1 MKFKSLI
8 TTTLALGVI
17 ASTGANFNTNEA
29 SAAAKPLDKSSST
42 LHHGHSNI
50 QIPYTITVNGTSQN
64 ILSSLTFNKNQNIS
78 YKDIENKV
86 KSVLYFNRGISDID
100 LRLSKQAEYTVHFK
114 NGTKRVIDL
123 KSGIYTADLI
133 NTSDIKAI
141 SVNVDTKKQPK
152 DKAKAN
158 VQVPYTIT
166 VNGTSQNILSNLT
179 FNKNQNISYK
189 DLEDKVKSVLESNRG
204 ITDVDLRLSKQAKYT
219 VNFKNGTK
227 KVIDLKAG
235 IYTANLINSSD
246 IKSININVD
255 TKKHIENKAKRNYQ
269 VPYSINLNGTS
280 TNILS
285 NLSFSNKPWT
295 NYKNLTSQIKSVLK
309 HDRGIS
315 EQDLKYAKK
324 AYYTVY
330 FKNGGKRILQLNSKN
345 YTANLVHVK
354 DVKRIEI
361 TVKTGTKA
369 KADRYVPYTIAVN
382 GTSTPILSDLKFTG
396 DPRVGYKDITKK
408 VKSVLKHDRGIGE
421 RELKYAKKATYTVHF
436 KNGKKKVINLNSKI
450 SQLNLLY
457 VQDIKKIDIDVK
469 TGSKAKADSYVPY
482 TIAVNGTSTPILSKL
497 KISNKQLISYK
508 YLNDKVKSVLKNE
521 RGISDLDLKFAKQA
535 KYTVYFKN
543 GKKQVVNLK
552 SDIFTPNL
560 FSAKDILFSAKDIKK
575 IDIDVKTG
583 SKAKADSYVPYT
595 IAVNGTSTP
604 ILSKL
609 KISNKQLISYKYLND
624 KVKSVLKSER
634 GISDLD
640 LKFAKQAKYTVYFK
654 NGKKQV
660 VNLKSDIF
668 TPNLFSAKDIKK
680 IDIDVKQYTKS
691 KKINKSNN
699 VKFPVTINKFEN
711 IVSNEFVFYNAS
723 KITINDLSIKL
734 KSAIANDQGI
744 TKHDIELA
752 ERAVYKVYFKNG
764 SSKYVDLK
772 TEYKDERVFKATDIK
787 KVDIELKF

>member
-8 TTTLALGVI
+8 TTTLALGVL
-17 ASTGANFNTNEA
+17 ASTGANFNNNEA
-29 SAAAKPLDKSSST
+29 SAAAKPLDKSSSS
-42 LHHGHSNI
+42 LHHGYSKVHV
-50 QIPYTITVNGTSQN
+50 PYAITVNGTSQN

-78 YKDIENKV
+78 YKDLEDRV
-86 KSVLYFNRGISDID
+86 KSVLKSDRGISDID
-100 LRLSKQAEYTVHFK
+100 LRLSKQAKYTVYFK
-114 NGTKRVIDL
+114 NGTKKVIDL
-123 KSGIYTADLI
+123 KAGIYTADLI
-133 NTSDIKAI
+133 NTSEIKAI
-141 SVNVDTKKQPK
+141 NINVDTKKQVEDKKK
-152 DKAKAN
+152 DKAN
-158 VQVPYTIT
+158 YQVPYTIT

-219 VNFKNGTK
+219 VNFKIGTK
-227 KVIDLKAG
+227 KVIDLKSG

-345 YTANLVHVK
+345 YTANLVHAK

-396 DPRVGYKDITKK
+396 DPRVGYKDISKK

-436 KNGKKKVINLNSKI
+436 KNGTKKVININSNI

-469 TGSKAKADSYVPY
+469 TG
-482 TIAVNGTSTPILSKL
+482 T
-497 KISNKQLISYK
+497 
-508 YLNDKVKSVLKNE
+508 
-521 RGISDLDLKFAKQA
+521 
-535 KYTVYFKN
+535 
-543 GKKQVVNLK
+543 
-552 SDIFTPNL
+552 
-560 FSAKDILFSAKDIKK
+560 
-575 IDIDVKTG
+575 
-583 SKAKADSYVPYT
+583 KAKADSYVPYT

-691 KKINKSNN
+691 KKNK
-699 VKFPVTINKFEN
+699 
-711 IVSNEFVFYNAS
+711 
-723 KITINDLSIKL
+723 
-734 KSAIANDQGI
+734 
-744 TKHDIELA
+744 
-752 ERAVYKVYFKNG
+752 
-764 SSKYVDLK
+764 
-772 TEYKDERVFKATDIK
+772 
-787 KVDIELKF
+787 

>member
-8 TTTLALGVI
+8 TTTLALGVL
-17 ASTGANFNTNEA
+17 ASTGANFNNNEA
-29 SAAAKPLDKSSST
+29 SAAAKPLDKSSSS
-42 LHHGHSNI
+42 LHHGYSKVHV
-50 QIPYTITVNGTSQN
+50 PYAITVNGTSQN

-78 YKDIENKV
+78 YKDLEDRV
-86 KSVLYFNRGISDID
+86 KSVLKSDRGISDID
-100 LRLSKQAEYTVHFK
+100 LRLSKQAKYTVYFK
-114 NGTKRVIDL
+114 NGTKKVIDL
-123 KSGIYTADLI
+123 KAGIYTADLI
-133 NTSDIKAI
+133 NTSEIKAI
-141 SVNVDTKKQPK
+141 NINVDTKKQVEDKKK
-152 DKAKAN
+152 DKAN
-158 VQVPYTIT
+158 YQVPYTIT

-227 KVIDLKAG
+227 KVIDLKSG

-345 YTANLVHVK
+345 YTANLVHAK

-396 DPRVGYKDITKK
+396 DPRVGYKDISKK

-436 KNGKKKVINLNSKI
+436 KNGTKKVININSNI

-469 TGSKAKADSYVPY
+469 TGTKAKADSYVPY

-560 FSAKDILFSAKDIKK
+560 FSAKDI
-575 IDIDVKTG
+575 
-583 SKAKADSYVPYT
+583 
-595 IAVNGTSTP
+595 
-604 ILSKL
+604 
-609 KISNKQLISYKYLND
+609 
-624 KVKSVLKSER
+624 
-634 GISDLD
+634 
-640 LKFAKQAKYTVYFK
+640 
-654 NGKKQV
+654 
-660 VNLKSDIF
+660 
-668 TPNLFSAKDIKK
+668 KK

-691 KKINKSNN
+691 KKNK
-699 VKFPVTINKFEN
+699 
-711 IVSNEFVFYNAS
+711 
-723 KITINDLSIKL
+723 
-734 KSAIANDQGI
+734 
-744 TKHDIELA
+744 
-752 ERAVYKVYFKNG
+752 
-764 SSKYVDLK
+764 
-772 TEYKDERVFKATDIK
+772 
-787 KVDIELKF
+787 

>member
-8 TTTLALGVI
+8 TTTLALGVL
-17 ASTGANFNTNEA
+17 ASTGANFNNNEA
-29 SAAAKPLDKSSST
+29 SAAAKPLDKSSSS
-42 LHHGHSNI
+42 LHHGYSKVHV
-50 QIPYTITVNGTSQN
+50 PYAITVNGTSQN

-78 YKDIENKV
+78 YKDLEDRV
-86 KSVLYFNRGISDID
+86 KSVLKSDRGISDID
-100 LRLSKQAEYTVHFK
+100 LRLSKQAKYTVYFK
-114 NGTKRVIDL
+114 NGTKKVIDL
-123 KSGIYTADLI
+123 KAGIYTADLI
-133 NTSDIKAI
+133 NTSEIKAI
-141 SVNVDTKKQPK
+141 NINVDTKKQVEDKKK
-152 DKAKAN
+152 DKAN
-158 VQVPYTIT
+158 YQVPYTIT

-227 KVIDLKAG
+227 KVIDLKSG

-345 YTANLVHVK
+345 YTANLVHAK

-396 DPRVGYKDITKK
+396 DPRVGYKDISKK

-436 KNGKKKVINLNSKI
+436 KNGTKKVININSNI

-469 TGSKAKADSYVPY
+469 TGTKAKADSYVPY
-482 TIAVNGTSTPILSKL
+482 TIAVNG
-497 KISNKQLISYK
+497 
-508 YLNDKVKSVLKNE
+508 
-521 RGISDLDLKFAKQA
+521 A
-535 KYTVYFKN
+535 
-543 GKKQVVNLK
+543 
-552 SDIFTPNL
+552 
-560 FSAKDILFSAKDIKK
+560 
-575 IDIDVKTG
+575 
-583 SKAKADSYVPYT
+583 
-595 IAVNGTSTP
+595 STP

-691 KKINKSNN
+691 KKNK
-699 VKFPVTINKFEN
+699 
-711 IVSNEFVFYNAS
+711 
-723 KITINDLSIKL
+723 
-734 KSAIANDQGI
+734 
-744 TKHDIELA
+744 
-752 ERAVYKVYFKNG
+752 
-764 SSKYVDLK
+764 
-772 TEYKDERVFKATDIK
+772 
-787 KVDIELKF
+787 

>member
-8 TTTLALGVI
+8 TTTLALGVL
-17 ASTGANFNTNEA
+17 ASTGANFNNNEA
-29 SAAAKPLDKSSST
+29 SAAAKPLDKSSSS
-42 LHHGHSNI
+42 LHHGYSKVHV
-50 QIPYTITVNGTSQN
+50 PYAITVNGTSQN

-78 YKDIENKV
+78 YKDLEDRV
-86 KSVLYFNRGISDID
+86 KSVLKSDRGISDID
-100 LRLSKQAEYTVHFK
+100 LRLSKQAKYTVNFK
-114 NGTKRVIDL
+114 NGTKKVIDL
-123 KSGIYTADLI
+123 KAGIYTADLI
-133 NTSDIKAI
+133 NTSEIKAI
-141 SVNVDTKKQPK
+141 NINVDTKKQVEDKKK
-152 DKAKAN
+152 DKAN
-158 VQVPYTIT
+158 YQVPYTIT

-227 KVIDLKAG
+227 KVIDLKSG

-345 YTANLVHVK
+345 YTANLVHAK

-396 DPRVGYKDITKK
+396 DPRVGYKDISKK

-436 KNGKKKVINLNSKI
+436 KNGTKKVININSNI

-469 TGSKAKADSYVPY
+469 TG
-482 TIAVNGTSTPILSKL
+482 T
-497 KISNKQLISYK
+497 
-508 YLNDKVKSVLKNE
+508 
-521 RGISDLDLKFAKQA
+521 
-535 KYTVYFKN
+535 
-543 GKKQVVNLK
+543 
-552 SDIFTPNL
+552 
-560 FSAKDILFSAKDIKK
+560 
-575 IDIDVKTG
+575 
-583 SKAKADSYVPYT
+583 KAKADSYVPYT

-691 KKINKSNN
+691 KKNK
-699 VKFPVTINKFEN
+699 
-711 IVSNEFVFYNAS
+711 
-723 KITINDLSIKL
+723 
-734 KSAIANDQGI
+734 
-744 TKHDIELA
+744 
-752 ERAVYKVYFKNG
+752 
-764 SSKYVDLK
+764 
-772 TEYKDERVFKATDIK
+772 
-787 KVDIELKF
+787 

>member
-189 DLEDKVKSVLESNRG
+189 DLEGKVKSVLESNRG

-227 KVIDLKAG
+227 KVIDLKSG

-345 YTANLVHVK
+345 YTANLVHAK

-369 KADRYVPYTIAVN
+369 KADR
-382 GTSTPILSDLKFTG
+382 
-396 DPRVGYKDITKK
+396 
-408 VKSVLKHDRGIGE
+408 
-421 RELKYAKKATYTVHF
+421 
-436 KNGKKKVINLNSKI
+436 
-450 SQLNLLY
+450 
-457 VQDIKKIDIDVK
+457 
-469 TGSKAKADSYVPY
+469 YVPY

-508 YLNDKVKSVLKNE
+508 YLNDKVKSVLKSE

-552 SDIFTPNL
+552 SDIFTPN
-560 FSAKDILFSAKDIKK
+560 LFSAKDIKK

-660 VNLKSDIF
+660 VNLKSD
-668 TPNLFSAKDIKK
+668 
-680 IDIDVKQYTKS
+680 
-691 KKINKSNN
+691 
-699 VKFPVTINKFEN
+699 
-711 IVSNEFVFYNAS
+711 
-723 KITINDLSIKL
+723 
-734 KSAIANDQGI
+734 
-744 TKHDIELA
+744 
-752 ERAVYKVYFKNG
+752 
-764 SSKYVDLK
+764 
-772 TEYKDERVFKATDIK
+772 
-787 KVDIELKF
+787 

>member
-8 TTTLALGVI
+8 TTTLALGVL
-17 ASTGANFNTNEA
+17 ASTGANFNNNEA
-29 SAAAKPLDKSSST
+29 SAAAKPLDKSSSS
-42 LHHGHSNI
+42 LHHGYSKVHV
-50 QIPYTITVNGTSQN
+50 PYAITVNGTSQN

-78 YKDIENKV
+78 YKDLEDRV
-86 KSVLYFNRGISDID
+86 KSVLKSDRGISDID
-100 LRLSKQAEYTVHFK
+100 LRLSKQAKYTVYFK
-114 NGTKRVIDL
+114 NGTKKVIDL
-123 KSGIYTADLI
+123 KAGIYTADLI
-133 NTSDIKAI
+133 NTSEIKAI
-141 SVNVDTKKQPK
+141 NINVDTKKKVEDKKK
-152 DKAKAN
+152 DKAKY
-158 VQVPYTIT
+158 QVPYTIT

-227 KVIDLKAG
+227 KVIDLKSG

-345 YTANLVHVK
+345 YTANLVHAK

-396 DPRVGYKDITKK
+396 DPRVGYKDISKK

-436 KNGKKKVINLNSKI
+436 KNGTKKVININSNI

-469 TGSKAKADSYVPY
+469 TG
-482 TIAVNGTSTPILSKL
+482 T
-497 KISNKQLISYK
+497 
-508 YLNDKVKSVLKNE
+508 
-521 RGISDLDLKFAKQA
+521 
-535 KYTVYFKN
+535 
-543 GKKQVVNLK
+543 
-552 SDIFTPNL
+552 
-560 FSAKDILFSAKDIKK
+560 
-575 IDIDVKTG
+575 
-583 SKAKADSYVPYT
+583 KAKADSYVPYT

-734 KSAIANDQGI
+734 KSAMANDQGI
-744 TKHDIELA
+744 TKHDIGLA

>member
-8 TTTLALGVI
+8 TTTLALGVL
-17 ASTGANFNTNEA
+17 ASTGANFNNNEA
-29 SAAAKPLDKSSST
+29 SAAAKPLDKSSSS
-42 LHHGHSNI
+42 LHHGYSKVHV
-50 QIPYTITVNGTSQN
+50 PYAITVNGTSQN

-78 YKDIENKV
+78 YKDLEDRV
-86 KSVLYFNRGISDID
+86 KSVLKSDRGISDID
-100 LRLSKQAEYTVHFK
+100 LRLSKQAKYTVYFK
-114 NGTKRVIDL
+114 NGAKRVIDL
-123 KSGIYTADLI
+123 KAGIYTADLI
-133 NTSDIKAI
+133 NTSEIKAI
-141 SVNVDTKKQPK
+141 NINVDTKKQVEDKKK
-152 DKAKAN
+152 DKAN
-158 VQVPYTIT
+158 YQVPYTIT

-255 TKKHIENKAKRNYQ
+255 TKKHVENKAKRNYQ

-285 NLSFSNKPWT
+285 NLSFSNKPWK
-295 NYKNLTSQIKSVLK
+295 NYKDLTSQIKSVLK

-345 YTANLVHVK
+345 YTANLVHAK

-361 TVKTGTKA
+361 TVKTGPKE
-369 KADRYVPYTIAVN
+369 KADR
-382 GTSTPILSDLKFTG
+382 
-396 DPRVGYKDITKK
+396 
-408 VKSVLKHDRGIGE
+408 
-421 RELKYAKKATYTVHF
+421 
-436 KNGKKKVINLNSKI
+436 
-450 SQLNLLY
+450 
-457 VQDIKKIDIDVK
+457 
-469 TGSKAKADSYVPY
+469 VPY

-497 KISNKQLISYK
+497 K
-508 YLNDKVKSVLKNE
+508 
-521 RGISDLDLKFAKQA
+521 
-535 KYTVYFKN
+535 
-543 GKKQVVNLK
+543 
-552 SDIFTPNL
+552 
-560 FSAKDILFSAKDIKK
+560 
-575 IDIDVKTG
+575 
-583 SKAKADSYVPYT
+583 
-595 IAVNGTSTP
+595 
-604 ILSKL
+604 LSQKE
-609 KISNKQLISYKYLND
+609 LISYKYLND

-640 LKFAKQAKYTVYFK
+640 LKFAKQAKYTVHFK

-680 IDIDVKQYTKS
+680 IDIDVKQHTKS
-691 KKINKSNN
+691 KK
-699 VKFPVTINKFEN
+699 
-711 IVSNEFVFYNAS
+711 
-723 KITINDLSIKL
+723 
-734 KSAIANDQGI
+734 
-744 TKHDIELA
+744 
-752 ERAVYKVYFKNG
+752 
-764 SSKYVDLK
+764 
-772 TEYKDERVFKATDIK
+772 K
-787 KVDIELKF
+787 K

>member
-189 DLEDKVKSVLESNRG
+189 DLEGKVKSVLESNRG

-227 KVIDLKAG
+227 KVIDLKSG

-269 VPYSINLNGTS
+269 VPYSINLNGTY

-345 YTANLVHVK
+345 YTANLVHAK

-369 KADRYVPYTIAVN
+369 KADR
-382 GTSTPILSDLKFTG
+382 
-396 DPRVGYKDITKK
+396 
-408 VKSVLKHDRGIGE
+408 
-421 RELKYAKKATYTVHF
+421 
-436 KNGKKKVINLNSKI
+436 
-450 SQLNLLY
+450 
-457 VQDIKKIDIDVK
+457 
-469 TGSKAKADSYVPY
+469 YVPY

-508 YLNDKVKSVLKNE
+508 YLNDKVKSVLKSE

-552 SDIFTPNL
+552 SDIFTPN
-560 FSAKDILFSAKDIKK
+560 LFSAKDIKK

-691 KKINKSNN
+691 KKK
-699 VKFPVTINKFEN
+699 
-711 IVSNEFVFYNAS
+711 
-723 KITINDLSIKL
+723 
-734 KSAIANDQGI
+734 
-744 TKHDIELA
+744 
-752 ERAVYKVYFKNG
+752 
-764 SSKYVDLK
+764 
-772 TEYKDERVFKATDIK
+772 
-787 KVDIELKF
+787 

>member
-382 GTSTPILSDLKFTG
+382 GTSTPILS
-396 DPRVGYKDITKK
+396 
-408 VKSVLKHDRGIGE
+408 
-421 RELKYAKKATYTVHF
+421 
-436 KNGKKKVINLNSKI
+436 
-450 SQLNLLY
+450 
-457 VQDIKKIDIDVK
+457 
-469 TGSKAKADSYVPY
+469 
-482 TIAVNGTSTPILSKL
+482 KL

-552 SDIFTPNL
+552 SDIFTPN
-560 FSAKDILFSAKDIKK
+560 LFSAKDIKK

-691 KKINKSNN
+691 KKNK
-699 VKFPVTINKFEN
+699 
-711 IVSNEFVFYNAS
+711 
-723 KITINDLSIKL
+723 
-734 KSAIANDQGI
+734 
-744 TKHDIELA
+744 
-752 ERAVYKVYFKNG
+752 
-764 SSKYVDLK
+764 
-772 TEYKDERVFKATDIK
+772 
-787 KVDIELKF
+787 

>member
-8 TTTLALGVI
+8 TTTLALGVL
-17 ASTGANFNTNEA
+17 ASTGANFNNNEA
-29 SAAAKPLDKSSST
+29 SAAAKPLDKSSSS
-42 LHHGHSNI
+42 LHHGYSKVHV
-50 QIPYTITVNGTSQN
+50 PYAITVNGTSQN

-78 YKDIENKV
+78 YKDLEDRV
-86 KSVLYFNRGISDID
+86 KSVLKSDRGISDID
-100 LRLSKQAEYTVHFK
+100 LRLSKQAKYTVYFK
-114 NGTKRVIDL
+114 NGTKKVIDL
-123 KSGIYTADLI
+123 KAGIYTADLI
-133 NTSDIKAI
+133 NTSEIKAI
-141 SVNVDTKKQPK
+141 NINVDTKKQVEDKKK
-152 DKAKAN
+152 DKAN
-158 VQVPYTIT
+158 YQVPYTIT
-166 VNGTSQNILSNLT
+166 VNGTRQNILSNLT

-227 KVIDLKAG
+227 KVIDLKSG

-345 YTANLVHVK
+345 YTANLVHAK

-396 DPRVGYKDITKK
+396 DPRVGYKDISKK

-436 KNGKKKVINLNSKI
+436 KNGTKKVININSNI

-469 TGSKAKADSYVPY
+469 TG
-482 TIAVNGTSTPILSKL
+482 T
-497 KISNKQLISYK
+497 
-508 YLNDKVKSVLKNE
+508 
-521 RGISDLDLKFAKQA
+521 
-535 KYTVYFKN
+535 
-543 GKKQVVNLK
+543 
-552 SDIFTPNL
+552 
-560 FSAKDILFSAKDIKK
+560 
-575 IDIDVKTG
+575 
-583 SKAKADSYVPYT
+583 KAKADSYVPYT

-691 KKINKSNN
+691 KKNK
-699 VKFPVTINKFEN
+699 
-711 IVSNEFVFYNAS
+711 
-723 KITINDLSIKL
+723 
-734 KSAIANDQGI
+734 
-744 TKHDIELA
+744 
-752 ERAVYKVYFKNG
+752 
-764 SSKYVDLK
+764 
-772 TEYKDERVFKATDIK
+772 
-787 KVDIELKF
+787 

>member
-8 TTTLALGVI
+8 TTTLALGVL
-17 ASTGANFNTNEA
+17 ASTGANFNNNEA
-29 SAAAKPLDKSSST
+29 SAAAKPLDKSSSS
-42 LHHGHSNI
+42 LHHGYSKVHV
-50 QIPYTITVNGTSQN
+50 PYAITVNGTSQN

-78 YKDIENKV
+78 YKDLEDRV
-86 KSVLYFNRGISDID
+86 KSVLKSDRGISDID
-100 LRLSKQAEYTVHFK
+100 LRLSKQAKYTVYFK
-114 NGTKRVIDL
+114 NGTKKVIDL
-123 KSGIYTADLI
+123 KAGIYTADLI
-133 NTSDIKAI
+133 NTSEIKTI
-141 SVNVDTKKQPK
+141 NINVDTKKQVEDKKK
-152 DKAKAN
+152 DKAN
-158 VQVPYTIT
+158 YQVPYTIT

-227 KVIDLKAG
+227 KVIDLKSG

-345 YTANLVHVK
+345 YTANLVHAK

-396 DPRVGYKDITKK
+396 DPRVGYKDISKK

-436 KNGKKKVINLNSKI
+436 KNGTKKVININSNI

-469 TGSKAKADSYVPY
+469 TG
-482 TIAVNGTSTPILSKL
+482 T
-497 KISNKQLISYK
+497 
-508 YLNDKVKSVLKNE
+508 
-521 RGISDLDLKFAKQA
+521 
-535 KYTVYFKN
+535 
-543 GKKQVVNLK
+543 
-552 SDIFTPNL
+552 
-560 FSAKDILFSAKDIKK
+560 
-575 IDIDVKTG
+575 
-583 SKAKADSYVPYT
+583 KAKADSYVPYT

-691 KKINKSNN
+691 KKNK
-699 VKFPVTINKFEN
+699 
-711 IVSNEFVFYNAS
+711 
-723 KITINDLSIKL
+723 
-734 KSAIANDQGI
+734 
-744 TKHDIELA
+744 
-752 ERAVYKVYFKNG
+752 
-764 SSKYVDLK
+764 
-772 TEYKDERVFKATDIK
+772 
-787 KVDIELKF
+787 

>member
-17 ASTGANFNTNEA
+17 ASTGANFNNNEA
-29 SAAAKPLDKSSST
+29 SAAAKPLDKSSSS
-42 LHHGHSNI
+42 LHHGYSKVHV
-50 QIPYTITVNGTSQN
+50 PYTITVNGTSQN

-78 YKDIENKV
+78 YKDLEDRV
-86 KSVLYFNRGISDID
+86 KSVLKSDRGISDID
-100 LRLSKQAEYTVHFK
+100 LRLSKQAKYTVYFK

-123 KSGIYTADLI
+123 KAGIYTADLI
-133 NTSDIKAI
+133 NTSEIKAI
-141 SVNVDTKKQPK
+141 NINVDTKKQVE

-189 DLEDKVKSVLESNRG
+189 DLEGKVKSVLESNRG

-227 KVIDLKAG
+227 KVIDLKSG

-345 YTANLVHVK
+345 YTANLVHAK

-361 TVKTGTKA
+361 TVKTET
-369 KADRYVPYTIAVN
+369 
-382 GTSTPILSDLKFTG
+382 
-396 DPRVGYKDITKK
+396 
-408 VKSVLKHDRGIGE
+408 
-421 RELKYAKKATYTVHF
+421 
-436 KNGKKKVINLNSKI
+436 
-450 SQLNLLY
+450 
-457 VQDIKKIDIDVK
+457 
-469 TGSKAKADSYVPY
+469 KAKADSYVPY

-508 YLNDKVKSVLKNE
+508 YLNDKVKSVLKSE

-552 SDIFTPNL
+552 SDIFTPN
-560 FSAKDILFSAKDIKK
+560 LFSAKDIKK

-691 KKINKSNN
+691 KKK
-699 VKFPVTINKFEN
+699 
-711 IVSNEFVFYNAS
+711 
-723 KITINDLSIKL
+723 
-734 KSAIANDQGI
+734 
-744 TKHDIELA
+744 
-752 ERAVYKVYFKNG
+752 
-764 SSKYVDLK
+764 
-772 TEYKDERVFKATDIK
+772 
-787 KVDIELKF
+787 

>member
-189 DLEDKVKSVLESNRG
+189 DLEGKVKSVLESNRG

-227 KVIDLKAG
+227 KVIDLKSG

-269 VPYSINLNGTS
+269 VPYSINLNGTP

-345 YTANLVHVK
+345 YTANLVHAK

-369 KADRYVPYTIAVN
+369 KADR
-382 GTSTPILSDLKFTG
+382 
-396 DPRVGYKDITKK
+396 
-408 VKSVLKHDRGIGE
+408 
-421 RELKYAKKATYTVHF
+421 
-436 KNGKKKVINLNSKI
+436 
-450 SQLNLLY
+450 
-457 VQDIKKIDIDVK
+457 
-469 TGSKAKADSYVPY
+469 YVPY

-508 YLNDKVKSVLKNE
+508 YLNDKVKSVLKSE

-535 KYTVYFKN
+535 KYTVYSKN

-552 SDIFTPNL
+552 SDIFTPN
-560 FSAKDILFSAKDIKK
+560 LFSAKDIKK

-691 KKINKSNN
+691 KKNK
-699 VKFPVTINKFEN
+699 
-711 IVSNEFVFYNAS
+711 
-723 KITINDLSIKL
+723 
-734 KSAIANDQGI
+734 
-744 TKHDIELA
+744 
-752 ERAVYKVYFKNG
+752 
-764 SSKYVDLK
+764 
-772 TEYKDERVFKATDIK
+772 
-787 KVDIELKF
+787 

>member
-189 DLEDKVKSVLESNRG
+189 DLEGKVKSVLESNRG

-227 KVIDLKAG
+227 KVIDLKSG

-345 YTANLVHVK
+345 YTANLVHAK

-369 KADRYVPYTIAVN
+369 KADR
-382 GTSTPILSDLKFTG
+382 
-396 DPRVGYKDITKK
+396 
-408 VKSVLKHDRGIGE
+408 
-421 RELKYAKKATYTVHF
+421 
-436 KNGKKKVINLNSKI
+436 
-450 SQLNLLY
+450 
-457 VQDIKKIDIDVK
+457 
-469 TGSKAKADSYVPY
+469 YVPY

-508 YLNDKVKSVLKNE
+508 YLNDKVKSVLKSE

-552 SDIFTPNL
+552 SDIFTPN
-560 FSAKDILFSAKDIKK
+560 LFSAKDIKK

-668 TPNLFSAKDIKK
+668 TPNLFSAIDIKK

-691 KKINKSNN
+691 KKNK
-699 VKFPVTINKFEN
+699 
-711 IVSNEFVFYNAS
+711 
-723 KITINDLSIKL
+723 
-734 KSAIANDQGI
+734 
-744 TKHDIELA
+744 
-752 ERAVYKVYFKNG
+752 
-764 SSKYVDLK
+764 
-772 TEYKDERVFKATDIK
+772 
-787 KVDIELKF
+787 

>member
-8 TTTLALGVI
+8 TTTLALGVL
-17 ASTGANFNTNEA
+17 ASTGANFNNNEA
-29 SAAAKPLDKSSST
+29 SAAAKPLDKSSSS
-42 LHHGHSNI
+42 LHHGYSKV
-50 QIPYTITVNGTSQN
+50 QVPYTITVNGTSQN
-64 ILSSLTFNKNQNIS
+64 ILSNLTFNKNQNIS
-78 YKDIENKV
+78 YKDLEDRV
-86 KSVLYFNRGISDID
+86 KSVLKSDRGISDID
-100 LRLSKQAEYTVHFK
+100 LRLSKQAKYTVYFK
-114 NGTKRVIDL
+114 NGTKKVIDL
-123 KSGIYTADLI
+123 KAGIYTADLI
-133 NTSDIKAI
+133 NTSEIKAI
-141 SVNVDTKKQPK
+141 NINVDTKKQVEDKKK
-152 DKAKAN
+152 DKAN
-158 VQVPYTIT
+158 YQVPYTIT

-227 KVIDLKAG
+227 KVIDLKSG

-345 YTANLVHVK
+345 YTANLVHAK

-396 DPRVGYKDITKK
+396 DPRVGYKDISKK

-436 KNGKKKVINLNSKI
+436 KNGTKKVININSNI

-469 TGSKAKADSYVPY
+469 TG
-482 TIAVNGTSTPILSKL
+482 T
-497 KISNKQLISYK
+497 
-508 YLNDKVKSVLKNE
+508 
-521 RGISDLDLKFAKQA
+521 
-535 KYTVYFKN
+535 
-543 GKKQVVNLK
+543 
-552 SDIFTPNL
+552 
-560 FSAKDILFSAKDIKK
+560 
-575 IDIDVKTG
+575 
-583 SKAKADSYVPYT
+583 KAKADSYVPYT

-734 KSAIANDQGI
+734 KSAMANDQGI
-744 TKHDIELA
+744 TKHDIGLA

>member
-8 TTTLALGVI
+8 TTTLALGVL
-17 ASTGANFNTNEA
+17 ALTGANFNNNEA
-29 SAAAKPLDKSSST
+29 SAAAKPLDKSSSS
-42 LHHGHSNI
+42 LHHGYSKVHV
-50 QIPYTITVNGTSQN
+50 PYAITVNGTSQN

-78 YKDIENKV
+78 YKDLEDRV
-86 KSVLYFNRGISDID
+86 KSVLKSDRGISDID
-100 LRLSKQAEYTVHFK
+100 LRLSKQAKYTVYFK
-114 NGTKRVIDL
+114 NGTKKVIDL
-123 KSGIYTADLI
+123 KAGIYTADLI
-133 NTSDIKAI
+133 NTSEIKAI
-141 SVNVDTKKQPK
+141 NINVDTKKQVEDKKK
-152 DKAKAN
+152 DKAN
-158 VQVPYTIT
+158 YQVPYTIT

-227 KVIDLKAG
+227 KVIDLKSG

-345 YTANLVHVK
+345 YTANLVHAK

-396 DPRVGYKDITKK
+396 DPRVGYKDISKK

-436 KNGKKKVINLNSKI
+436 KNGTKKVININSNI

-469 TGSKAKADSYVPY
+469 TG
-482 TIAVNGTSTPILSKL
+482 T
-497 KISNKQLISYK
+497 
-508 YLNDKVKSVLKNE
+508 
-521 RGISDLDLKFAKQA
+521 
-535 KYTVYFKN
+535 
-543 GKKQVVNLK
+543 
-552 SDIFTPNL
+552 
-560 FSAKDILFSAKDIKK
+560 
-575 IDIDVKTG
+575 
-583 SKAKADSYVPYT
+583 KAKADSYVPYT

-680 IDIDVKQYTKS
+680 IDIDVKQYT
-691 KKINKSNN
+691 
-699 VKFPVTINKFEN
+699 
-711 IVSNEFVFYNAS
+711 
-723 KITINDLSIKL
+723 
-734 KSAIANDQGI
+734 
-744 TKHDIELA
+744 
-752 ERAVYKVYFKNG
+752 
-764 SSKYVDLK
+764 
-772 TEYKDERVFKATDIK
+772 
-787 KVDIELKF
+787 

>member
-8 TTTLALGVI
+8 TTILALGVL
-17 ASTGANFNTNEA
+17 ASTGANFNNNEA
-29 SAAAKPLDKSSST
+29 SAAAKPLDKSSSS
-42 LHHGHSNI
+42 LHHGYSKVHV
-50 QIPYTITVNGTSQN
+50 PYAITVNGTSQN

-78 YKDIENKV
+78 YKDLEDRV
-86 KSVLYFNRGISDID
+86 KSVLKSDRGISDID
-100 LRLSKQAEYTVHFK
+100 LRLSKQAKYTVYFK
-114 NGTKRVIDL
+114 NGTKKVIDL
-123 KSGIYTADLI
+123 KAGIYTADLI
-133 NTSDIKAI
+133 NTSEIKAI
-141 SVNVDTKKQPK
+141 NINVDTKKQVEDKKK
-152 DKAKAN
+152 DKAN
-158 VQVPYTIT
+158 YQVPYTIT

-227 KVIDLKAG
+227 KVIDLKSG

-345 YTANLVHVK
+345 YTANLVHAK

-396 DPRVGYKDITKK
+396 DPRVGYKDISKK

-436 KNGKKKVINLNSKI
+436 KNGTKKVININSNI

-469 TGSKAKADSYVPY
+469 TG
-482 TIAVNGTSTPILSKL
+482 T
-497 KISNKQLISYK
+497 
-508 YLNDKVKSVLKNE
+508 
-521 RGISDLDLKFAKQA
+521 
-535 KYTVYFKN
+535 
-543 GKKQVVNLK
+543 
-552 SDIFTPNL
+552 
-560 FSAKDILFSAKDIKK
+560 
-575 IDIDVKTG
+575 
-583 SKAKADSYVPYT
+583 KAKADSYVPYT

-691 KKINKSNN
+691 KKNK
-699 VKFPVTINKFEN
+699 
-711 IVSNEFVFYNAS
+711 
-723 KITINDLSIKL
+723 
-734 KSAIANDQGI
+734 
-744 TKHDIELA
+744 
-752 ERAVYKVYFKNG
+752 
-764 SSKYVDLK
+764 
-772 TEYKDERVFKATDIK
+772 
-787 KVDIELKF
+787 

>member
-8 TTTLALGVI
+8 TTTLALGVL

-42 LHHGHSNI
+42 LHHGHSKI
-50 QIPYTITVNGTSQN
+50 QVPYTITVNGTSQN
-64 ILSSLTFNKNQNIS
+64 ILSSLTFNKNQQIS
-78 YKDIENKV
+78 YKDLENKV

-114 NGTKRVIDL
+114 NGTKKVVDL

-166 VNGTSQNILSNLT
+166 VNGTSQNILSSLT
-179 FNKNQNISYK
+179 FNKNQNVSYK

-204 ITDVDLRLSKQAKYT
+204 ITDVDLRLSKQAKFT

-330 FKNGGKRILQLNSKN
+330 FKNGGKRVVHFNSKT
-345 YTANLVHVK
+345 YSANLVHAK
-354 DVKRIEI
+354 DVKKIEV
-361 TVKTGTKA
+361 TVKTASKA
-369 KADRYVPYTIAVN
+369 KAERYVPYSIAVN
-382 GTSTPILSDLKFTG
+382 GTSTPNLSDLKFTG

-482 TIAVNGTSTPILSKL
+482 TIAVNGTSTHILSKL
-497 KISNKQLISYK
+497 KISNKQLIGYQD
-508 YLNDKVKSVLKNE
+508 LNEKVKSVLKHD
-521 RGISDLDLKFAKQA
+521 RGINDIELKFAKQA
-535 KYTVYFKN
+535 KYTIHFKN
-543 GKKQVVNLK
+543 GKTQVVDLK
-552 SDIFTPNL
+552 SDIFT
-560 FSAKDILFSAKDIKK
+560 
-575 IDIDVKTG
+575 
-583 SKAKADSYVPYT
+583 
-595 IAVNGTSTP
+595 
-604 ILSKL
+604 
-609 KISNKQLISYKYLND
+609 
-624 KVKSVLKSER
+624 R
-634 GISDLD
+634 
-640 LKFAKQAKYTVYFK
+640 
-654 NGKKQV
+654 
-660 VNLKSDIF
+660 
-668 TPNLFSAKDIKK
+668 NLFSAKDIKK
-680 IDIDVKQYTKS
+680 IDID
-691 KKINKSNN
+691 
-699 VKFPVTINKFEN
+699 
-711 IVSNEFVFYNAS
+711 
-723 KITINDLSIKL
+723 
-734 KSAIANDQGI
+734 
-744 TKHDIELA
+744 
-752 ERAVYKVYFKNG
+752 
-764 SSKYVDLK
+764 
-772 TEYKDERVFKATDIK
+772 
-787 KVDIELKF
+787 

>member
-8 TTTLALGVI
+8 TTTLALGVL

-42 LHHGHSNI
+42 LHHGHSKI
-50 QIPYTITVNGTSQN
+50 QVPYTITVNGTSQN
-64 ILSSLTFNKNQNIS
+64 ILSSLTFNKNQQIS
-78 YKDIENKV
+78 YKDLENKV

-114 NGTKRVIDL
+114 NGTKKVVDL

-166 VNGTSQNILSNLT
+166 VNGTSQNILSSLT
-179 FNKNQNISYK
+179 FNKNQNVSYK

-204 ITDVDLRLSKQAKYT
+204 ITDVDLRLSKQAKFT

-330 FKNGGKRILQLNSKN
+330 FKNGGKRVVHFNSKT
-345 YTANLVHVK
+345 YSANLVHVK
-354 DVKRIEI
+354 DVKKIEV
-361 TVKTGTKA
+361 TVKTASKA
-369 KADRYVPYTIAVN
+369 KAERYVPYSIAVN
-382 GTSTPILSDLKFTG
+382 GTSTPNLSDLKFTG

-482 TIAVNGTSTPILSKL
+482 TIAVNGTSTHILSKL
-497 KISNKQLISYK
+497 KISNKQLIGYQD
-508 YLNDKVKSVLKNE
+508 LNEKVKSVLKHD
-521 RGISDLDLKFAKQA
+521 RGINDIELKFAKQA
-535 KYTVYFKN
+535 KYTIHFKN
-543 GKKQVVNLK
+543 GKTQVVDLK
-552 SDIFTPNL
+552 SDIFT
-560 FSAKDILFSAKDIKK
+560 
-575 IDIDVKTG
+575 
-583 SKAKADSYVPYT
+583 
-595 IAVNGTSTP
+595 
-604 ILSKL
+604 
-609 KISNKQLISYKYLND
+609 
-624 KVKSVLKSER
+624 R
-634 GISDLD
+634 
-640 LKFAKQAKYTVYFK
+640 
-654 NGKKQV
+654 
-660 VNLKSDIF
+660 
-668 TPNLFSAKDIKK
+668 NLFSAKDIKK
-680 IDIDVKQYTKS
+680 IDIDVKQHTKS

-723 KITINDLSIKL
+723 KITINDLSTKL
-734 KSAIANDQGI
+734 KSAMANDQGI
-744 TKHDIELA
+744 TKHDIGLA

-772 TEYKDERVFKATDIK
+772 TEYKDRKVFKATDIK

>member
-179 FNKNQNISYK
+179 FNKNQQISYK

-345 YTANLVHVK
+345 YTANLVHAK

-369 KADRYVPYTIAVN
+369 KADR
-382 GTSTPILSDLKFTG
+382 
-396 DPRVGYKDITKK
+396 
-408 VKSVLKHDRGIGE
+408 
-421 RELKYAKKATYTVHF
+421 
-436 KNGKKKVINLNSKI
+436 
-450 SQLNLLY
+450 
-457 VQDIKKIDIDVK
+457 
-469 TGSKAKADSYVPY
+469 YVPY

-508 YLNDKVKSVLKNE
+508 YLNDKVKSVLKSG

-552 SDIFTPNL
+552 SDIFTPN
-560 FSAKDILFSAKDIKK
+560 LFSAKDIKK

-680 IDIDVKQYTKS
+680 
-691 KKINKSNN
+691 
-699 VKFPVTINKFEN
+699 
-711 IVSNEFVFYNAS
+711 
-723 KITINDLSIKL
+723 
-734 KSAIANDQGI
+734 
-744 TKHDIELA
+744 
-752 ERAVYKVYFKNG
+752 
-764 SSKYVDLK
+764 
-772 TEYKDERVFKATDIK
+772 
-787 KVDIELKF
+787 

>member
-8 TTTLALGVI
+8 TTTLALGVL

-42 LHHGHSNI
+42 LHHGHSKI
-50 QIPYTITVNGTSQN
+50 QVPYTITVNGTSQN
-64 ILSSLTFNKNQNIS
+64 ILSSLTFNKNQQIS
-78 YKDIENKV
+78 YKDLENKV

-114 NGTKRVIDL
+114 NGTKKVVDL

-166 VNGTSQNILSNLT
+166 VNGTSQNILSSLT
-179 FNKNQNISYK
+179 FNKNQNVSYK

-204 ITDVDLRLSKQAKYT
+204 ITDVDLRLSKQAKFT

-330 FKNGGKRILQLNSKN
+330 FKNGGKRVVHFNSKT
-345 YTANLVHVK
+345 YSANLVHAK
-354 DVKRIEI
+354 DVKKIEV
-361 TVKTGTKA
+361 TVKTASKA
-369 KADRYVPYTIAVN
+369 KAERYVPYSIAVN
-382 GTSTPILSDLKFTG
+382 GTSTPNLSDLKFTG

-482 TIAVNGTSTPILSKL
+482 TIAVNGTSTHILSKL
-497 KISNKQLISYK
+497 KISNKQLIGYQD
-508 YLNDKVKSVLKNE
+508 LNEKVKSVLKHD
-521 RGISDLDLKFAKQA
+521 RGINDIELKFAKQA
-535 KYTVYFKN
+535 KYTIHFKN
-543 GKKQVVNLK
+543 GKTQVVDLK
-552 SDIFTPNL
+552 SDIFT
-560 FSAKDILFSAKDIKK
+560 
-575 IDIDVKTG
+575 
-583 SKAKADSYVPYT
+583 
-595 IAVNGTSTP
+595 
-604 ILSKL
+604 
-609 KISNKQLISYKYLND
+609 
-624 KVKSVLKSER
+624 R
-634 GISDLD
+634 
-640 LKFAKQAKYTVYFK
+640 
-654 NGKKQV
+654 
-660 VNLKSDIF
+660 
-668 TPNLFSAKDIKK
+668 NLFSAKDIKK
-680 IDIDVKQYTKS
+680 IDIDVKQHTKS

-723 KITINDLSIKL
+723 KITINDLSTKL
-734 KSAIANDQGI
+734 KSAMANDQGI
-744 TKHDIELA
+744 TKHDIGLA
-752 ERAVYKVYFKNG
+752 ER
-764 SSKYVDLK
+764 
-772 TEYKDERVFKATDIK
+772 
-787 KVDIELKF
+787 

>member
-8 TTTLALGVI
+8 TTTLALGVL
-17 ASTGANFNTNEA
+17 ASTGANFNNNEA
-29 SAAAKPLDKSSST
+29 SAAAKPLDKSSSS
-42 LHHGHSNI
+42 LHHGYSKVHV
-50 QIPYTITVNGTSQN
+50 PYAITVNGTSQN

-78 YKDIENKV
+78 YKDLEDRV
-86 KSVLYFNRGISDID
+86 KSVLKSDRGISDID
-100 LRLSKQAEYTVHFK
+100 LRLSKQAKYTVYFK
-114 NGTKRVIDL
+114 NGTKKVIDL
-123 KSGIYTADLI
+123 KAGIYTADLI
-133 NTSDIKAI
+133 NTSEIKAI
-141 SVNVDTKKQPK
+141 NINVDTKKQVEDKKK
-152 DKAKAN
+152 DKAN
-158 VQVPYTIT
+158 YQVPYTIT

-227 KVIDLKAG
+227 KVIDLKSG

-345 YTANLVHVK
+345 YTANLVHAK

-396 DPRVGYKDITKK
+396 DPRVGYKDISKK

-436 KNGKKKVINLNSKI
+436 KNGTKKVININSNI

-469 TGSKAKADSYVPY
+469 TG
-482 TIAVNGTSTPILSKL
+482 T
-497 KISNKQLISYK
+497 
-508 YLNDKVKSVLKNE
+508 
-521 RGISDLDLKFAKQA
+521 
-535 KYTVYFKN
+535 
-543 GKKQVVNLK
+543 
-552 SDIFTPNL
+552 
-560 FSAKDILFSAKDIKK
+560 
-575 IDIDVKTG
+575 
-583 SKAKADSYVPYT
+583 KAKADSYVPYT

-654 NGKKQV
+654 NG
-660 VNLKSDIF
+660 
-668 TPNLFSAKDIKK
+668 
-680 IDIDVKQYTKS
+680 
-691 KKINKSNN
+691 
-699 VKFPVTINKFEN
+699 
-711 IVSNEFVFYNAS
+711 
-723 KITINDLSIKL
+723 
-734 KSAIANDQGI
+734 
-744 TKHDIELA
+744 
-752 ERAVYKVYFKNG
+752 

>member
-8 TTTLALGVI
+8 TTTLALGVL
-17 ASTGANFNTNEA
+17 ASTGANFNNNEA
-29 SAAAKPLDKSSST
+29 SAAAKPLDKSSSS
-42 LHHGHSNI
+42 LHHGYSKVHV
-50 QIPYTITVNGTSQN
+50 PYAITVNGTSQN

-78 YKDIENKV
+78 YKDLEDRV
-86 KSVLYFNRGISDID
+86 KSVLKSDRGISDID
-100 LRLSKQAEYTVHFK
+100 LRLSKQAKYTVYFK
-114 NGTKRVIDL
+114 NGTKKVIDL
-123 KSGIYTADLI
+123 KAGIYTADLI
-133 NTSDIKAI
+133 NTSEIKAI
-141 SVNVDTKKQPK
+141 NINVDTKKQVEDKKK
-152 DKAKAN
+152 DKAN
-158 VQVPYTIT
+158 YQVPYTIT

-227 KVIDLKAG
+227 KVIDLKSG

-255 TKKHIENKAKRNYQ
+255 TKKHIENKAKRNYR

-345 YTANLVHVK
+345 YTANLVHAK

-396 DPRVGYKDITKK
+396 DPRVGYKDISKK

-436 KNGKKKVINLNSKI
+436 KNGTKKVININSNI

-469 TGSKAKADSYVPY
+469 TG
-482 TIAVNGTSTPILSKL
+482 T
-497 KISNKQLISYK
+497 
-508 YLNDKVKSVLKNE
+508 
-521 RGISDLDLKFAKQA
+521 
-535 KYTVYFKN
+535 
-543 GKKQVVNLK
+543 
-552 SDIFTPNL
+552 
-560 FSAKDILFSAKDIKK
+560 
-575 IDIDVKTG
+575 
-583 SKAKADSYVPYT
+583 KAKADSYVPYT

-734 KSAIANDQGI
+734 KSAMANDQGI
-744 TKHDIELA
+744 TKHDIGLA

>member
-189 DLEDKVKSVLESNRG
+189 DLEGKVKSVLESNRG

-227 KVIDLKAG
+227 KVIDLKSG
-235 IYTANLINSSD
+235 IYTANLINTSD

-345 YTANLVHVK
+345 YTANLVHAK
-354 DVKRIEI
+354 DVKRIEF

-369 KADRYVPYTIAVN
+369 KADR
-382 GTSTPILSDLKFTG
+382 
-396 DPRVGYKDITKK
+396 
-408 VKSVLKHDRGIGE
+408 
-421 RELKYAKKATYTVHF
+421 
-436 KNGKKKVINLNSKI
+436 
-450 SQLNLLY
+450 
-457 VQDIKKIDIDVK
+457 
-469 TGSKAKADSYVPY
+469 YVPY

-508 YLNDKVKSVLKNE
+508 YLNDKVKSVLKSE

-552 SDIFTPNL
+552 SDIFTPN
-560 FSAKDILFSAKDIKK
+560 LFSAKDIKK

-691 KKINKSNN
+691 KKNK
-699 VKFPVTINKFEN
+699 
-711 IVSNEFVFYNAS
+711 
-723 KITINDLSIKL
+723 
-734 KSAIANDQGI
+734 
-744 TKHDIELA
+744 
-752 ERAVYKVYFKNG
+752 
-764 SSKYVDLK
+764 
-772 TEYKDERVFKATDIK
+772 
-787 KVDIELKF
+787 

>member
-8 TTTLALGVI
+8 TTTLALGVL
-17 ASTGANFNTNEA
+17 ASTGANFNNNEA
-29 SAAAKPLDKSSST
+29 SAAAKPLDKSSSS
-42 LHHGHSNI
+42 LHHGYSKVHV
-50 QIPYTITVNGTSQN
+50 PYAITVNGTSQN

-78 YKDIENKV
+78 YKDLEDRV
-86 KSVLYFNRGISDID
+86 KSVLKSDRGISDID
-100 LRLSKQAEYTVHFK
+100 LRLSKQAKYTVYFK
-114 NGTKRVIDL
+114 NGTKKVIDL
-123 KSGIYTADLI
+123 KAGIYTADLI
-133 NTSDIKAI
+133 NTSEIKAI
-141 SVNVDTKKQPK
+141 NINVDTKKQVEDKKK
-152 DKAKAN
+152 DKAN
-158 VQVPYTIT
+158 YQVPYTIT

-227 KVIDLKAG
+227 KVIDLKSG

-330 FKNGGKRILQLNSKN
+330 FKKGGKRILQLNSKN
-345 YTANLVHVK
+345 YTANLVHAK

-396 DPRVGYKDITKK
+396 DPRVGYKDISKK

-436 KNGKKKVINLNSKI
+436 KNGTKKVININSNI

-469 TGSKAKADSYVPY
+469 TGTKAKADSYVPY

-508 YLNDKVKSVLKNE
+508 YLNDKVKSVLK
-521 RGISDLDLKFAKQA
+521 I
-535 KYTVYFKN
+535 
-543 GKKQVVNLK
+543 
-552 SDIFTPNL
+552 
-560 FSAKDILFSAKDIKK
+560 
-575 IDIDVKTG
+575 
-583 SKAKADSYVPYT
+583 
-595 IAVNGTSTP
+595 
-604 ILSKL
+604 
-609 KISNKQLISYKYLND
+609 
-624 KVKSVLKSER
+624 ER

-691 KKINKSNN
+691 KKNK
-699 VKFPVTINKFEN
+699 
-711 IVSNEFVFYNAS
+711 
-723 KITINDLSIKL
+723 
-734 KSAIANDQGI
+734 
-744 TKHDIELA
+744 
-752 ERAVYKVYFKNG
+752 
-764 SSKYVDLK
+764 
-772 TEYKDERVFKATDIK
+772 
-787 KVDIELKF
+787 

>member
-8 TTTLALGVI
+8 TTTLALGVL
-17 ASTGANFNTNEA
+17 ASTGANFNNNEA
-29 SAAAKPLDKSSST
+29 SAAAKPLDKSSSS
-42 LHHGHSNI
+42 LHHGYSKVHV
-50 QIPYTITVNGTSQN
+50 PYAITVNGTSQN

-78 YKDIENKV
+78 YKDLEDRV
-86 KSVLYFNRGISDID
+86 KSVLKSDRGISDID
-100 LRLSKQAEYTVHFK
+100 LRLSKQAKYTVYFK
-114 NGTKRVIDL
+114 NGTKKVIDL
-123 KSGIYTADLI
+123 KAGIYTADLI
-133 NTSDIKAI
+133 NTSEIKAI
-141 SVNVDTKKQPK
+141 NINVDTKKQVEDKKK
-152 DKAKAN
+152 DKAN
-158 VQVPYTIT
+158 YQVPYTIT

-204 ITDVDLRLSKQAKYT
+204 ITDVDLRLSKQEKYT

-227 KVIDLKAG
+227 KVIDLKSG

-345 YTANLVHVK
+345 YTANLVHAK

-396 DPRVGYKDITKK
+396 DPRVGYKDISKK

-436 KNGKKKVINLNSKI
+436 KNGTKKVININSNI

-469 TGSKAKADSYVPY
+469 TG
-482 TIAVNGTSTPILSKL
+482 T
-497 KISNKQLISYK
+497 
-508 YLNDKVKSVLKNE
+508 
-521 RGISDLDLKFAKQA
+521 
-535 KYTVYFKN
+535 
-543 GKKQVVNLK
+543 
-552 SDIFTPNL
+552 
-560 FSAKDILFSAKDIKK
+560 
-575 IDIDVKTG
+575 
-583 SKAKADSYVPYT
+583 KAKADSYVPYT

-699 VKFPVTINKFEN
+699 
-711 IVSNEFVFYNAS
+711 
-723 KITINDLSIKL
+723 
-734 KSAIANDQGI
+734 
-744 TKHDIELA
+744 
-752 ERAVYKVYFKNG
+752 
-764 SSKYVDLK
+764 
-772 TEYKDERVFKATDIK
+772 
-787 KVDIELKF
+787 

>member
-8 TTTLALGVI
+8 TTTLALGVL

-42 LHHGHSNI
+42 LHHGHSKI
-50 QIPYTITVNGTSQN
+50 QVPYTITVNGTSQN
-64 ILSSLTFNKNQNIS
+64 ILSSLTFNKNQQIS
-78 YKDIENKV
+78 YKDLENKV

-114 NGTKRVIDL
+114 NGTKKVVDL

-166 VNGTSQNILSNLT
+166 VNGTSQNILSSLT
-179 FNKNQNISYK
+179 FNKNQNVSYK

-204 ITDVDLRLSKQAKYT
+204 ITDVDLRLSKQAKFT

-235 IYTANLINSSD
+235 IYTVNLINSSD

-330 FKNGGKRILQLNSKN
+330 FKNGGKRVVHFNSKT
-345 YTANLVHVK
+345 YSANLVHAK
-354 DVKRIEI
+354 DVKKIEV
-361 TVKTGTKA
+361 TVKTASKA
-369 KADRYVPYTIAVN
+369 KAERYVPYSIAVN
-382 GTSTPILSDLKFTG
+382 GTSTPNLSDLKFTG

-482 TIAVNGTSTPILSKL
+482 TIAVNGTSTHILSKL
-497 KISNKQLISYK
+497 KISNKQLIGYQD
-508 YLNDKVKSVLKNE
+508 LNEKVKSVLKHD
-521 RGISDLDLKFAKQA
+521 RGINDIELKFAKQA
-535 KYTVYFKN
+535 KYTIHFKN
-543 GKKQVVNLK
+543 GKTQVVDLK
-552 SDIFTPNL
+552 SDIFT
-560 FSAKDILFSAKDIKK
+560 
-575 IDIDVKTG
+575 
-583 SKAKADSYVPYT
+583 
-595 IAVNGTSTP
+595 
-604 ILSKL
+604 
-609 KISNKQLISYKYLND
+609 
-624 KVKSVLKSER
+624 R
-634 GISDLD
+634 
-640 LKFAKQAKYTVYFK
+640 
-654 NGKKQV
+654 
-660 VNLKSDIF
+660 
-668 TPNLFSAKDIKK
+668 NLFSAKDIKK
-680 IDIDVKQYTKS
+680 IDIDVKQHTKS

-723 KITINDLSIKL
+723 KITINDLSTKL
-734 KSAIANDQGI
+734 KSAMANDQGI
-744 TKHDIELA
+744 TKHDIGLA

-772 TEYKDERVFKATDIK
+772 TEYKDRKVFKATDIK

>member
-1 MKFKSLI
+1 MKFKPLI
-8 TTTLALGVI
+8 TTTLALGVL
-17 ASTGANFNTNEA
+17 ASTGANFNNNEA
-29 SAAAKPLDKSSST
+29 SAAAKPLDKSSSS
-42 LHHGHSNI
+42 LHHGYSKVHV
-50 QIPYTITVNGTSQN
+50 PYAITVNGTSQN

-78 YKDIENKV
+78 YKDLEDRV
-86 KSVLYFNRGISDID
+86 KSVLKSDRGISDID
-100 LRLSKQAEYTVHFK
+100 LRLSKQAKYTVYFK
-114 NGTKRVIDL
+114 NGTKKVIDL
-123 KSGIYTADLI
+123 KAGIYTADLI
-133 NTSDIKAI
+133 NTSEIKAI
-141 SVNVDTKKQPK
+141 NINVDTKKQVEDKKK
-152 DKAKAN
+152 DKAN
-158 VQVPYTIT
+158 YQVPYTIT

-227 KVIDLKAG
+227 KVIDLKSG

-345 YTANLVHVK
+345 YTANLVHAK

-396 DPRVGYKDITKK
+396 DPRVGYKDISKK

-436 KNGKKKVINLNSKI
+436 KNGTKKVININSNI

-469 TGSKAKADSYVPY
+469 TGTKAKADSYVPY

-508 YLNDKVKSVLKNE
+508 YLNDKVKSVLKIE

-543 GKKQVVNLK
+543 
-552 SDIFTPNL
+552 
-560 FSAKDILFSAKDIKK
+560 
-575 IDIDVKTG
+575 
-583 SKAKADSYVPYT
+583 
-595 IAVNGTSTP
+595 
-604 ILSKL
+604 
-609 KISNKQLISYKYLND
+609 
-624 KVKSVLKSER
+624 E
-634 GISDLD
+634 
-640 LKFAKQAKYTVYFK
+640 
-654 NGKKQV
+654 KKQV

-680 IDIDVKQYTKS
+680 IDIDV
-691 KKINKSNN
+691 
-699 VKFPVTINKFEN
+699 
-711 IVSNEFVFYNAS
+711 
-723 KITINDLSIKL
+723 
-734 KSAIANDQGI
+734 
-744 TKHDIELA
+744 
-752 ERAVYKVYFKNG
+752 
-764 SSKYVDLK
+764 
-772 TEYKDERVFKATDIK
+772 
-787 KVDIELKF
+787 

>member
-8 TTTLALGVI
+8 TTTLALGVL
-17 ASTGANFNTNEA
+17 ASTGANFNNNEA
-29 SAAAKPLDKSSST
+29 SAAAKPLDKSSSS
-42 LHHGHSNI
+42 LHHGYSKVHV
-50 QIPYTITVNGTSQN
+50 PYAITVNGTSQN

-78 YKDIENKV
+78 YKDLEDRV
-86 KSVLYFNRGISDID
+86 KSVLKSDRGISDID
-100 LRLSKQAEYTVHFK
+100 LRLSKQAKYTVYFK
-114 NGTKRVIDL
+114 NGTKKVIDL
-123 KSGIYTADLI
+123 KAGIYTADLI
-133 NTSDIKAI
+133 NTSEIKAI
-141 SVNVDTKKQPK
+141 NINVDTKKQVEDKKK
-152 DKAKAN
+152 DKAN
-158 VQVPYTIT
+158 YQVPYTIT

-227 KVIDLKAG
+227 KVIDLKSG

-345 YTANLVHVK
+345 YTANLVHAK

-369 KADRYVPYTIAVN
+369 KADR
-382 GTSTPILSDLKFTG
+382 
-396 DPRVGYKDITKK
+396 
-408 VKSVLKHDRGIGE
+408 
-421 RELKYAKKATYTVHF
+421 
-436 KNGKKKVINLNSKI
+436 
-450 SQLNLLY
+450 
-457 VQDIKKIDIDVK
+457 
-469 TGSKAKADSYVPY
+469 YVPY

-508 YLNDKVKSVLKNE
+508 YLNDKVKSVLKSE

-552 SDIFTPNL
+552 SDIFTPN
-560 FSAKDILFSAKDIKK
+560 LFSAKDIKK

-691 KKINKSNN
+691 KKNK
-699 VKFPVTINKFEN
+699 
-711 IVSNEFVFYNAS
+711 
-723 KITINDLSIKL
+723 
-734 KSAIANDQGI
+734 
-744 TKHDIELA
+744 
-752 ERAVYKVYFKNG
+752 
-764 SSKYVDLK
+764 
-772 TEYKDERVFKATDIK
+772 
-787 KVDIELKF
+787 

>member
-8 TTTLALGVI
+8 TTTLALGVL
-17 ASTGANFNTNEA
+17 ASTGANFNNNEA
-29 SAAAKPLDKSSST
+29 SAAAKPLDKSSSS
-42 LHHGHSNI
+42 LHHGYSKVHV
-50 QIPYTITVNGTSQN
+50 PYAITVNGTSQN

-78 YKDIENKV
+78 YKDLEDRV
-86 KSVLYFNRGISDID
+86 KSVLKSDRGISDID
-100 LRLSKQAEYTVHFK
+100 LRLSKQAKYTVYFK
-114 NGTKRVIDL
+114 NGTKKVIDL
-123 KSGIYTADLI
+123 KAGIYTADLI
-133 NTSDIKAI
+133 NTSEIKAI
-141 SVNVDTKKQPK
+141 NINVDTKKQVEDKKK
-152 DKAKAN
+152 DKAN
-158 VQVPYTIT
+158 YQVPYTIT

-189 DLEDKVKSVLESNRG
+189 DLEDRVKSVLESNRG

-227 KVIDLKAG
+227 KVIDLKSG

-345 YTANLVHVK
+345 YTANLVHAK

-396 DPRVGYKDITKK
+396 DPRVGYKDISKK

-436 KNGKKKVINLNSKI
+436 KNGTKKVININSNI

-469 TGSKAKADSYVPY
+469 TGTKAKADSYVPY

-508 YLNDKVKSVLKNE
+508 YLNDKVKSVLK
-521 RGISDLDLKFAKQA
+521 I
-535 KYTVYFKN
+535 
-543 GKKQVVNLK
+543 
-552 SDIFTPNL
+552 
-560 FSAKDILFSAKDIKK
+560 
-575 IDIDVKTG
+575 
-583 SKAKADSYVPYT
+583 
-595 IAVNGTSTP
+595 
-604 ILSKL
+604 
-609 KISNKQLISYKYLND
+609 
-624 KVKSVLKSER
+624 ER

-691 KKINKSNN
+691 KKNK
-699 VKFPVTINKFEN
+699 
-711 IVSNEFVFYNAS
+711 
-723 KITINDLSIKL
+723 
-734 KSAIANDQGI
+734 
-744 TKHDIELA
+744 
-752 ERAVYKVYFKNG
+752 
-764 SSKYVDLK
+764 
-772 TEYKDERVFKATDIK
+772 
-787 KVDIELKF
+787 

>member
-8 TTTLALGVI
+8 TTILALGVL

-42 LHHGHSNI
+42 LHHGHSKI
-50 QIPYTITVNGTSQN
+50 QVPYTITVNGTSQN
-64 ILSSLTFNKNQNIS
+64 ILSSLTFNKNQQIS
-78 YKDIENKV
+78 YKDLENKV

-114 NGTKRVIDL
+114 NGTKKVVDL

-166 VNGTSQNILSNLT
+166 VNGTSQNILSSLT
-179 FNKNQNISYK
+179 FNKNQNVSYK

-204 ITDVDLRLSKQAKYT
+204 ITDVDLRLSKQAKFT

-330 FKNGGKRILQLNSKN
+330 FKNGGKRVVHFNSKT
-345 YTANLVHVK
+345 YSANLVHAK
-354 DVKRIEI
+354 DVKKIEV
-361 TVKTGTKA
+361 TVKTASKA
-369 KADRYVPYTIAVN
+369 KAERYVPYSIAVN
-382 GTSTPILSDLKFTG
+382 GTSTPNLSDLKFTG

-482 TIAVNGTSTPILSKL
+482 TIAVNGTSTHILSKL
-497 KISNKQLISYK
+497 KISNKQLIGYQD
-508 YLNDKVKSVLKNE
+508 LNEKVKSVLKHD
-521 RGISDLDLKFAKQA
+521 RGINDIELKFAKQA
-535 KYTVYFKN
+535 KYTIHFKN
-543 GKKQVVNLK
+543 GKTQVVDLK
-552 SDIFTPNL
+552 SDIF
-560 FSAKDILFSAKDIKK
+560 I
-575 IDIDVKTG
+575 
-583 SKAKADSYVPYT
+583 
-595 IAVNGTSTP
+595 
-604 ILSKL
+604 
-609 KISNKQLISYKYLND
+609 
-624 KVKSVLKSER
+624 R
-634 GISDLD
+634 
-640 LKFAKQAKYTVYFK
+640 
-654 NGKKQV
+654 
-660 VNLKSDIF
+660 
-668 TPNLFSAKDIKK
+668 NLFSAKDIKK
-680 IDIDVKQYTKS
+680 IDIDVKQHTKS

-723 KITINDLSIKL
+723 KITINDLSTKL
-734 KSAIANDQGI
+734 KSAMANDQGI
-744 TKHDIELA
+744 TKHDIGLA

-772 TEYKDERVFKATDIK
+772 TEYKDRKVFKATDIK

>member
-8 TTTLALGVI
+8 TTTLALGVL
-17 ASTGANFNTNEA
+17 ASTGANFNNNEA
-29 SAAAKPLDKSSST
+29 SAAAKPLDKSSSS
-42 LHHGHSNI
+42 LHHGYSKVHV
-50 QIPYTITVNGTSQN
+50 PYAITVNGTSQN

-78 YKDIENKV
+78 YKDLEDRV
-86 KSVLYFNRGISDID
+86 KSVLKSDRGISDID
-100 LRLSKQAEYTVHFK
+100 LRLSKQAKYTVYFK
-114 NGTKRVIDL
+114 NGTKKVIDL
-123 KSGIYTADLI
+123 KAGIYTADLI
-133 NTSDIKAI
+133 NTSEIKAI
-141 SVNVDTKKQPK
+141 NINVDTKKQVEDKKK
-152 DKAKAN
+152 DKAN
-158 VQVPYTIT
+158 YQVPYTIT

-227 KVIDLKAG
+227 KVIDLKSG

-345 YTANLVHVK
+345 YTANLVHAK

-396 DPRVGYKDITKK
+396 DPRVGYKDISKK

-436 KNGKKKVINLNSKI
+436 KNGTKKVININSNI

-469 TGSKAKADSYVPY
+469 TGTKAKADSYVPY
-482 TIAVNGTSTPILSKL
+482 TIT
-497 KISNKQLISYK
+497 
-508 YLNDKVKSVLKNE
+508 
-521 RGISDLDLKFAKQA
+521 
-535 KYTVYFKN
+535 
-543 GKKQVVNLK
+543 
-552 SDIFTPNL
+552 
-560 FSAKDILFSAKDIKK
+560 
-575 IDIDVKTG
+575 
-583 SKAKADSYVPYT
+583 
-595 IAVNGTSTP
+595 VNGTSTP

-691 KKINKSNN
+691 KKNK
-699 VKFPVTINKFEN
+699 
-711 IVSNEFVFYNAS
+711 
-723 KITINDLSIKL
+723 
-734 KSAIANDQGI
+734 
-744 TKHDIELA
+744 
-752 ERAVYKVYFKNG
+752 
-764 SSKYVDLK
+764 
-772 TEYKDERVFKATDIK
+772 
-787 KVDIELKF
+787 

>member
-8 TTTLALGVI
+8 TTTLALGVL
-17 ASTGANFNTNEA
+17 ASTGANFNNNEA
-29 SAAAKPLDKSSST
+29 SAAAKPLDKSSSS
-42 LHHGHSNI
+42 LHHGYSKVHV
-50 QIPYTITVNGTSQN
+50 PYAITVNGTSQN

-78 YKDIENKV
+78 YKDLEDRV
-86 KSVLYFNRGISDID
+86 KSVLKSDRGISDID
-100 LRLSKQAEYTVHFK
+100 LRLSKQAKYTVYFK
-114 NGTKRVIDL
+114 NGTKKVIDL
-123 KSGIYTADLI
+123 KAGIYTADLI
-133 NTSDIKAI
+133 NTSEIKAI
-141 SVNVDTKKQPK
+141 NINVDTKKQVEDKKK
-152 DKAKAN
+152 DKAN
-158 VQVPYTIT
+158 YQVPYTIT

-204 ITDVDLRLSKQAKYT
+204 ITDVDLRLSKQEKYT

-227 KVIDLKAG
+227 KVIDLKSG

-345 YTANLVHVK
+345 YTANLVHAK

-396 DPRVGYKDITKK
+396 DPRVGYKDISKK

-436 KNGKKKVINLNSKI
+436 KNGTKKVININSNI

-457 VQDIKKIDIDVK
+457 VQ
-469 TGSKAKADSYVPY
+469 
-482 TIAVNGTSTPILSKL
+482 
-497 KISNKQLISYK
+497 
-508 YLNDKVKSVLKNE
+508 
-521 RGISDLDLKFAKQA
+521 
-535 KYTVYFKN
+535 
-543 GKKQVVNLK
+543 
-552 SDIFTPNL
+552 
-560 FSAKDILFSAKDIKK
+560 
-575 IDIDVKTG
+575 
-583 SKAKADSYVPYT
+583 
-595 IAVNGTSTP
+595 
-604 ILSKL
+604 
-609 KISNKQLISYKYLND
+609 
-624 KVKSVLKSER
+624 
-634 GISDLD
+634 
-640 LKFAKQAKYTVYFK
+640 
-654 NGKKQV
+654 
-660 VNLKSDIF
+660 
-668 TPNLFSAKDIKK
+668 DIKK

-734 KSAIANDQGI
+734 KSAMANDQGI
-744 TKHDIELA
+744 TKHDIGLA

>member
-8 TTTLALGVI
+8 TTTLALGVL

-42 LHHGHSNI
+42 LHHGHSKI
-50 QIPYTITVNGTSQN
+50 QVPYTITVNGTSQN
-64 ILSSLTFNKNQNIS
+64 ILSSLTFNKNQQIS
-78 YKDIENKV
+78 YKDLENKV

-114 NGTKRVIDL
+114 NGTKKVVDL

-166 VNGTSQNILSNLT
+166 VNGTSQNILSSLT
-179 FNKNQNISYK
+179 FNKNQNVSYK

-204 ITDVDLRLSKQAKYT
+204 ITDVDLRLSKQAKFT

-285 NLSFSNKPWT
+285 NLSFSNKHWT

-330 FKNGGKRILQLNSKN
+330 FKNGGKRVVHFNSKT
-345 YTANLVHVK
+345 YSANLVHAK
-354 DVKRIEI
+354 DVKKIEV
-361 TVKTGTKA
+361 TVKTASKA
-369 KADRYVPYTIAVN
+369 KAERYVPYSIAVN
-382 GTSTPILSDLKFTG
+382 GTSTPNLSDLKFTG

-482 TIAVNGTSTPILSKL
+482 TIAVNGTSTHILSKL
-497 KISNKQLISYK
+497 KISNKQLIGYQD
-508 YLNDKVKSVLKNE
+508 LNEKVKSVLKHD
-521 RGISDLDLKFAKQA
+521 RGINDIELKFAKQA
-535 KYTVYFKN
+535 KYTIHFKN
-543 GKKQVVNLK
+543 GKTQVVDLK
-552 SDIFTPNL
+552 SDIFT
-560 FSAKDILFSAKDIKK
+560 
-575 IDIDVKTG
+575 
-583 SKAKADSYVPYT
+583 
-595 IAVNGTSTP
+595 
-604 ILSKL
+604 
-609 KISNKQLISYKYLND
+609 
-624 KVKSVLKSER
+624 R
-634 GISDLD
+634 
-640 LKFAKQAKYTVYFK
+640 
-654 NGKKQV
+654 
-660 VNLKSDIF
+660 
-668 TPNLFSAKDIKK
+668 NLFSAKDIKK
-680 IDIDVKQYTKS
+680 IDIDVKQHTKS

-723 KITINDLSIKL
+723 KITINDLSTKL
-734 KSAIANDQGI
+734 KSAMANDQGI
-744 TKHDIELA
+744 TKHDIGLA

-772 TEYKDERVFKATDIK
+772 TEYKDRKVFKATDIK

>member
-179 FNKNQNISYK
+179 FNKNQQISYK

-345 YTANLVHVK
+345 YTANLVHAK

-361 TVKTGTKA
+361 TVKTGT
-369 KADRYVPYTIAVN
+369 
-382 GTSTPILSDLKFTG
+382 
-396 DPRVGYKDITKK
+396 
-408 VKSVLKHDRGIGE
+408 
-421 RELKYAKKATYTVHF
+421 
-436 KNGKKKVINLNSKI
+436 
-450 SQLNLLY
+450 
-457 VQDIKKIDIDVK
+457 
-469 TGSKAKADSYVPY
+469 KAKADSYVPY

-508 YLNDKVKSVLKNE
+508 YLNDKVKSVLKSE

-552 SDIFTPNL
+552 SDIFTPN
-560 FSAKDILFSAKDIKK
+560 LFSAKDIKK

-734 KSAIANDQGI
+734 KSAMANDQGI
-744 TKHDIELA
+744 TKHDIGLA

>member
-8 TTTLALGVI
+8 TTTLALGVL
-17 ASTGANFNTNEA
+17 ASTGANFNNNEA
-29 SAAAKPLDKSSST
+29 SAAAKPLDKSSSS
-42 LHHGHSNI
+42 LHHGYSKVHV
-50 QIPYTITVNGTSQN
+50 PYAITVNGTSQN

-78 YKDIENKV
+78 YKDLEDRV
-86 KSVLYFNRGISDID
+86 KSVLKSDRGISDID
-100 LRLSKQAEYTVHFK
+100 LRLSKQAKYTVYFK
-114 NGTKRVIDL
+114 NGTKKVIDL
-123 KSGIYTADLI
+123 KAGIYTADLI
-133 NTSDIKAI
+133 NASEIKAI
-141 SVNVDTKKQPK
+141 NINVDTKKQVEDKKK
-152 DKAKAN
+152 DKAN
-158 VQVPYTIT
+158 YQVPYTIT

-227 KVIDLKAG
+227 KVIDLKSG

-345 YTANLVHVK
+345 YTANLVHAK

-396 DPRVGYKDITKK
+396 DPRVGYKDISKK

-436 KNGKKKVINLNSKI
+436 KNGTKKVININSNI

-469 TGSKAKADSYVPY
+469 TG
-482 TIAVNGTSTPILSKL
+482 T
-497 KISNKQLISYK
+497 
-508 YLNDKVKSVLKNE
+508 
-521 RGISDLDLKFAKQA
+521 
-535 KYTVYFKN
+535 
-543 GKKQVVNLK
+543 
-552 SDIFTPNL
+552 
-560 FSAKDILFSAKDIKK
+560 
-575 IDIDVKTG
+575 
-583 SKAKADSYVPYT
+583 KAKADSYVPYT

-691 KKINKSNN
+691 KK
-699 VKFPVTINKFEN
+699 
-711 IVSNEFVFYNAS
+711 
-723 KITINDLSIKL
+723 
-734 KSAIANDQGI
+734 
-744 TKHDIELA
+744 
-752 ERAVYKVYFKNG
+752 
-764 SSKYVDLK
+764 
-772 TEYKDERVFKATDIK
+772 
-787 KVDIELKF
+787 

>member
-1 MKFKSLI
+1 
-8 TTTLALGVI
+8 
-17 ASTGANFNTNEA
+17 
-29 SAAAKPLDKSSST
+29 
-42 LHHGHSNI
+42 
-50 QIPYTITVNGTSQN
+50 QN
-64 ILSSLTFNKNQNIS
+64 ILSSLTFNKNQN
-78 YKDIENKV
+78 V
-86 KSVLYFNRGISDID
+86 
-100 LRLSKQAEYTVHFK
+100 
-114 NGTKRVIDL
+114 
-123 KSGIYTADLI
+123 
-133 NTSDIKAI
+133 
-141 SVNVDTKKQPK
+141 
-152 DKAKAN
+152 
-158 VQVPYTIT
+158 
-166 VNGTSQNILSNLT
+166 
-179 FNKNQNISYK
+179 SYK

-204 ITDVDLRLSKQAKYT
+204 ITDVDLRLSKQAKFT

-330 FKNGGKRILQLNSKN
+330 FKNGGKRVVHFNSKT
-345 YTANLVHVK
+345 YSANLVHAK
-354 DVKRIEI
+354 DVKKIEV
-361 TVKTGTKA
+361 TVKTASKA
-369 KADRYVPYTIAVN
+369 KAERYVPYSIAVN
-382 GTSTPILSDLKFTG
+382 GTSTPNLSDLKFTG

-482 TIAVNGTSTPILSKL
+482 TIAVNGTSTHILSKL
-497 KISNKQLISYK
+497 KISNKQLIGYQD
-508 YLNDKVKSVLKNE
+508 LNEKVKSVLKHD
-521 RGISDLDLKFAKQA
+521 RGINDIELKFAKQA
-535 KYTVYFKN
+535 KYTIHFKN
-543 GKKQVVNLK
+543 GKTQVVDLK
-552 SDIFTPNL
+552 SDIFT
-560 FSAKDILFSAKDIKK
+560 
-575 IDIDVKTG
+575 
-583 SKAKADSYVPYT
+583 
-595 IAVNGTSTP
+595 
-604 ILSKL
+604 
-609 KISNKQLISYKYLND
+609 
-624 KVKSVLKSER
+624 R
-634 GISDLD
+634 
-640 LKFAKQAKYTVYFK
+640 
-654 NGKKQV
+654 
-660 VNLKSDIF
+660 
-668 TPNLFSAKDIKK
+668 NLFSAKDIKK
-680 IDIDVKQYTKS
+680 IDIDVKQHTKS

-711 IVSNEFVFYNAS
+711 IVSNLFVFYNAS
-723 KITINDLSIKL
+723 KITINDLSTKL
-734 KSAIANDQGI
+734 KSAMANDQGI
-744 TKHDIELA
+744 TKHDIGLA

-772 TEYKDERVFKATDIK
+772 TEYKDRKVFKATDIK

>member
-189 DLEDKVKSVLESNRG
+189 DLEGKVKSVLESNRG

-227 KVIDLKAG
+227 KVIDLKSG

-345 YTANLVHVK
+345 YTANLVHAK

-369 KADRYVPYTIAVN
+369 KADR
-382 GTSTPILSDLKFTG
+382 
-396 DPRVGYKDITKK
+396 
-408 VKSVLKHDRGIGE
+408 
-421 RELKYAKKATYTVHF
+421 
-436 KNGKKKVINLNSKI
+436 
-450 SQLNLLY
+450 
-457 VQDIKKIDIDVK
+457 
-469 TGSKAKADSYVPY
+469 YVPY

-508 YLNDKVKSVLKNE
+508 YLNDKVKSVLKSE

-560 FSAKDILFSAKDIKK
+560 FSAKDIKK
-575 IDIDVKTG
+575 IDIDVKNG

-691 KKINKSNN
+691 KKNK
-699 VKFPVTINKFEN
+699 
-711 IVSNEFVFYNAS
+711 
-723 KITINDLSIKL
+723 
-734 KSAIANDQGI
+734 
-744 TKHDIELA
+744 
-752 ERAVYKVYFKNG
+752 
-764 SSKYVDLK
+764 
-772 TEYKDERVFKATDIK
+772 
-787 KVDIELKF
+787 